1 MQLNELI
8 EKYLAVAGDF
18 GRSVAISS
26 FGLNQTETERLF
38 NAFDEDYNISRYLQ
52 FSCGEGASYSING
65 FPQTHVA
72 IDAAIRDLL

>member
-8 EKYLAVAGDF
+8 EKYLAIAGDF
-18 GRSVAISS
+18 GLSVALSS

-38 NAFDEDYNISRYLQ
+38 SAFDEDYNISRYLQ
-52 FSCGEGASYSING
+52 FSCGAGASYSING

-72 IDAAIRDLL
+72 IDAAIRELL